1 MRTRT
6 LCVAGMLAGGL
17 LGLVVGSQAWG
28 HEVGAGVFVRIPGSQ
43 ATGGLTTA
51 LAAAVLA
58 GVLLVLTLGARASRA
73 VGVLLVL
80 TGLGMV
86 VTGVSRARPTPATG
100 RDRMAVLTLAQSFAL
115 HPTVWAWVY
124 GAAGAVVVGSGV
136 VLV

>member
-6 LCVAGMLAGGL
+6 LCVTGLLAGGL
-17 LGLVVGSQAWG
+17 VGLVAGSQAWW
-28 HEVGAGVFVRIPGSQ
+28 HAVGSGVFVSITGSQ

-86 VTGVSRARPTPATG
+86 VTGVSRARPTPATV
-100 RDRMAVLTLAQSFAL
+100 RDRMAVMTL
-115 HPTVWAWVY
+115 
-124 GAAGAVVVGSGV
+124 
-136 VLV
+136 